1 MLLGLVT
8 VVHPFVY
15 LKIGFISRV
24 RNRAVALLANRI
36 KTAITVA
43 TMSEHVSIGFSHD
56 ASFLVSVTE
65 INATPHFNRRP
76 EN

>member
-1 MLLGLVT
+1 
-8 VVHPFVY
+8 
-15 LKIGFISRV
+15 
-24 RNRAVALLANRI
+24 
-36 KTAITVA
+36 
-43 TMSEHVSIGFSHD
+43 MSEHVSIGFSHD